1 MLWYAIEH
9 QCRQLFR
16 LQASQVL
23 RGVYVQEVG
32 LYRWRFLKLWTAQQR
47 AASGV
52 WPESSYNAFPLHT
65 QSLLLDVYGDRQLTY
80 SRFVQA
86 GECTLTPAASF
97 FEFAGMPRAVWSVPQ
112 FGEGLLR
119 LRVYNTPTDGSIC
132 HGWWGEVVLVRGP
145 WGQPEL
151 HFTNAFQAFFST
163 ELYQE
168 LSDAPLSRIAAPTAP
183 RVPSTLLSTRNE
195 LGVEVD
201 RMTSVYTTFTEWR
214 ASAHHRARCS
224 WCKTKLP
231 RKARKWCMCRMVLY
245 CGKACQK
252 KHWKAQIPLGP
263 HRAECTAGG
272 ISSGG

>member
-1 MLWYAIEH
+1 MWAVAPILVRILIRNA
-9 QCRQLFR
+9 
-16 LQASQVL
+16 ADAL
-23 RGVYVQEVG
+23 RGINDDNTNRNVG
-32 LYRWRFLKLWTAQQR
+32 DILNQRRPYKFVGRAIWQRIMDCTLIDPAKRPTARSLLRLFKASTIDPAKQR
-47 AASGV
+47 
-52 WPESSYNAFPLHT
+52 YNAFPLHT

-80 SRFVQA
+80 SRFAQA

-97 FEFAGMPRAVWSVPQ
+97 FEFAGMPRAVWFVPQ

-132 HGWWGEVVLVRGP
+132 HGWWGEVVLVYGR
-145 WGQPEL
+145 WGQPQL

-168 LSDAPLSRIAAPTAP
+168 LSDAPLSRIAAPTTP
-183 RVPSTLLSTRNE
+183 RVPSTLSTRNE

-214 ASAHHRARCS
+214 AAAHHRARCS

-231 RKARKWCMCRMVLY
+231 RKARTWCMCKM
-245 CGKACQK
+245 
-252 KHWKAQIPLGP
+252 
-263 HRAECTAGG
+263 
-272 ISSGG
+272 